1 MTLADDIV
9 SLAKF
14 FNLKITCAESCTGGM
29 VSAALTD
36 IAGSSAIFEQ
46 GFITYSNLA
55 KIKIL
60 GVSPETLHAH
70 GAVSEPVAEEMA
82 IGALA
87 AAGANIA
94 VSVSGIAG
102 PGGTEFKP
110 EGRVCFA
117 LAKSQFVHSE
127 TVEFG
132 AIGRAEVRKSAT
144 NHALELISKV
154 LKRAY

>member
-9 SLAKF
+9 SLANFSK
-14 FNLKITCAESCTGGM
+14 LKITCAESCTGGM

-36 IAGSSAIFEQ
+36 IAGSSTIFEQ

-55 KIKIL
+55 KIKML
-60 GVSPETLHAH
+60 GVLPATLQAH
-70 GAVSEPVAEEMA
+70 GAVSEPVVEEMA

-102 PGGTEFKP
+102 PGSTEFKP

-117 LAKSQFVHSE
+117 LAKSQFVQSE

-132 AIGRAEVRKSAT
+132 AIGRAEVRKFAT
-144 NHALELISKV
+144 NHALELISKI
-154 LKRAY
+154 LKTAY

>member
-14 FNLKITCAESCTGGM
+14 SKLKITCAESCTGGM

-36 IAGSSAIFEQ
+36 IAGSSTIFEQ

-55 KIKIL
+55 KIKML
-60 GVSPETLHAH
+60 GVLPATLQAH
-70 GAVSEPVAEEMA
+70 GAVSEPVVEEMA

-102 PGGTEFKP
+102 PGSTEFKP

-117 LAKSQFVHSE
+117 LAKFQFVHSE

-132 AIGRAEVRKSAT
+132 AIGRAEVRKFAT

-154 LKRAY
+154 LKTAY

>member
-1 MTLADDIV
+1 MNRDLLPIPTRQ
-9 SLAKF
+9 KPEF
-14 FNLKITCAESCTGGM
+14 
-29 VSAALTD
+29 
-36 IAGSSAIFEQ
+36 
-46 GFITYSNLA
+46 
-55 KIKIL
+55 L
-60 GVSPETLHAH
+60 GVLPATLQAH
-70 GAVSEPVAEEMA
+70 GAVSEPVVEEMA

-102 PGGTEFKP
+102 PGSTEFKP

-117 LAKSQFVHSE
+117 LKSSQMAHSE

-132 AIGRAEVRKSAT
+132 AIGRAEVRKFAT

-154 LKRAY
+154 LKTAY